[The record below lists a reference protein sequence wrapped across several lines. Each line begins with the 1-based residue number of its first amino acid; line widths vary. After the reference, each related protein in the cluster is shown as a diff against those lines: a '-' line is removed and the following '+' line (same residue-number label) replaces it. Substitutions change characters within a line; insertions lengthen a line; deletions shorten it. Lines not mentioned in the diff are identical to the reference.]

1 MRRVFEEFEG
11 NLVLFM
17 EVFKVWA
24 PLTGHP
30 IVQAFYG
37 AAIDLYW
44 KISERQN
51 STHMAFLKPKNTK
64 TSLYKLSKDHW
75 VIAFSKNSQSVRRK
89 LQSTVSLDH
98 PVDLQYQAL

>member
-1 MRRVFEEFEG
+1 MD
-11 NLVLFM
+11 
-17 EVFKVWA
+17 VFKVWV
-24 PLTGHP
+24 PLREHLS
-30 IVQAFYG
+30 VQALYG
-37 AAIDLYW
+37 TAIALYW

-98 PVDLQYQAL
+98 PVTTTETLGFEQRRQ